1 MRAYIVGVTGGI
13 GSGKTTICDEFAGCH
28 RRTVIDADIV
38 AREVVEP
45 GQTAL
50 AEIVDA
56 FGADVL
62 DATGRLDRAHL
73 KRMIFADETRRN
85 RLEHLLHPRIRARI
99 ESKVDAVDD
108 DYCLLC
114 IPLLAEG
121 KAYELID
128 RILVVDCPESLQLAR
143 VQQRDDLTEQEVTAI
158 MRTQASRKARLQIAD
173 DVILNDGDIAQLADR
188 VEQLHHSYVKL
199 SASRA

>member
-13 GSGKTTICDEFAGCH
+13 GSGKTTVCDEFAGCH

-56 FGADVL
+56 FGADLL

-73 KRMIFADETRRN
+73 KRMIFADETTRYIETFMIDHCTLSSEELEQHEQTMDQY
-85 RLEHLLHPRIRARI
+85 RLEDLPAVIDKITELNNKI
-99 ESKVDAVDD
+99 ELRQPPTS
-108 DYCLLC
+108 
-114 IPLLAEG
+114 
-121 KAYELID
+121 
-128 RILVVDCPESLQLAR
+128 
-143 VQQRDDLTEQEVTAI
+143 
-158 MRTQASRKARLQIAD
+158 
-173 DVILNDGDIAQLADR
+173 
-188 VEQLHHSYVKL
+188 
-199 SASRA
+199 